1 MQLVT
6 LEDLKK
12 LAQADSISESEAS
25 DNLGFGVSFKDICK
39 KYAAEKSSLEA
50 HTGDYYFK
58 HNWPN
63 MLSKWLNEK
72 VLPPLCPPI
81 KLVGVGSSRTAY
93 ACLGGKCLKVAH
105 NESGIAQN
113 KQEEKSTKKHWWSRG
128 YSCFA

>member
-12 LAQADSISESEAS
+12 LAQADNISESEAS
-25 DNLGFGVSFKDICK
+25 DNLGFGVSFKAICK
-39 KYAAEKSSLEA
+39 KYATKKSSLEA

-58 HNWPN
+58 HNWPS

-72 VLPPLCPPI
+72 VLPPLCPQI

-93 ACLGGKCLKVAH
+93 ACLGGKCLKVAY
-105 NESGIAQN
+105 NESGIA
-113 KQEEKSTKKHWWSRG
+113 
-128 YSCFA
+128 